1 MNWIP
6 LTSISQIDEIAERSK
21 EIPCVI
27 FKHSSRCGISAMAKF
42 RLKGD
47 WGFAE
52 GELEAFFLDLISY
65 RDVSDAVEEKF
76 SIRHE
81 SPQLLVIQDGNCTCH
96 ASHLDISLRELKSCL
111 KDRVKEVS
119 S

>member
-6 LTSISQIDEIAERSK
+6 LTSISQIDEIVERSK

-52 GELEAFFLDLISY
+52 GELEAYFLDLISQ
-65 RDVSDAVEEKF
+65 REVSKAVAKKF
-76 SIRHE
+76 SIQHE

-96 ASHLDISLRELKSCL
+96 ASHLDISISELKSCI
-111 KDRVKEVS
+111 KGRVEES
-119 S
+119 SA